1 MQTWIISSDKPRLY
15 TSITPTAFSV
25 VHAAGIEAQDI
36 YIMVQF
42 CRVLTHKH
50 RSWKE
55 MRVHAVIV
63 THELCTYFLTGERA
77 GLTAAGF
84 IFIVFG
90 AVLVTLC
97 IVKMMQ
103 SHRKL
108 SGYSPLPPVRVVP
121 RGLRGYG
128 ATECKDAAKSF
139 VVPEPLVTQSSG
151 SCM

>member
-1 MQTWIISSDKPRLY
+1 
-15 TSITPTAFSV
+15 
-25 VHAAGIEAQDI
+25 
-36 YIMVQF
+36 
-42 CRVLTHKH
+42 
-50 RSWKE
+50 

-63 THELCTYFLTGERA
+63 THELCTYFLTGELA

-97 IVKMMQ
+97 IVKMLQ
-103 SHRKL
+103 SRRKL
-108 SGYSPLPPVRVVP
+108 SGYGPLQPDQVVP
-121 RGLRGYG
+121 CSGLGSYG

-139 VVPEPLVTQSSG
+139 VAPEPLVTQSSG